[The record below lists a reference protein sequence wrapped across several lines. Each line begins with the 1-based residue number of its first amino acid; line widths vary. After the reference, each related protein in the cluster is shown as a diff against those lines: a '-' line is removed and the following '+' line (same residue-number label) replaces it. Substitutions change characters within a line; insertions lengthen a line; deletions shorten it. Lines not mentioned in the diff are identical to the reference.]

1 MEKNASGT
9 FAVLREERAAVVF
22 LEVEVGLGQVVC
34 VRFVDVIN
42 VVCRHLVAIARVQ
55 FSAPIKV

>member
-22 LEVEVGLGQVVC
+22 LEVEVGLGQVVG

-42 VVCRHLVAIARVQ
+42 VVCRHLVAIA
-55 FSAPIKV
+55 